1 MTVAIRVY
9 DYTLTT
15 LLHTLTGAD
24 VSEAR
29 WSDEAGGGGG
39 CSLTV
44 PMVLLPDPGL
54 LDECTLVVAVDGVDV
69 APYAARDGHA
79 KTWTIGEHSVRVD
92 AESLLPVWGR
102 DGVIWPSYAG
112 DTMPRAA
119 ADERVLSW
127 ASKAYDHTTDA
138 SEPWDKLITSDR
150 SARPT
155 EGEKLWPTGT
165 GAIWISAAD
174 PELGDRKMFRSTG
187 FTLTEQ
193 RTVRVYASGDET
205 TSVIL
210 GDEVVCSWDSVETGK
225 KTTQW
230 AERILGPGDHMVAAD
245 SVTHVTTGGDGIDPI
260 IIAVCTLDDD
270 GDPDEWMLETNGDD
284 WVACRRQ
291 VTGDGSTP
299 PGPTPGAL
307 AALVIG
313 EAADRGVTVWQG
325 VTIGFDSELDSDG
338 VAWSAAEERVQ
349 RYVFDTIADLLDGL
363 GDVAADFRL
372 TPAQVLEGRVFEG
385 QDRTSVTIVAAE
397 NILSDSDTA
406 TGIVGNVGS
415 AKTKDGWTTRSD
427 PTSVSAHGRR
437 EYGVSLGTAP
447 SLSQGE
453 RILDEDLKTSAWQQ
467 LDADVEFVAQPGCVP
482 YVDFRPGDTVTVVRA
497 VPDDGGGWLPVT
509 YERRVLSL
517 SGRWDGGTVFWSIEG
532 GEPFE

>member
-1 MTVAIRVY
+1 MSVAIRVY
-9 DYTLTT
+9 DKTLTT
-15 LLHTLTGAD
+15 LLHTLSGAD
-24 VSEAR
+24 IDDPR
-29 WSDEAGGGGG
+29 WSDEVGAGGG
-39 CSLTV
+39 CSFAV
-44 PMVLLPDPGL
+44 PMALLPDPGL
-54 LDECTLVVAVDGVDV
+54 LDECALVVAVDGVDV
-69 APYAARDGHA
+69 APYAARDGHV
-79 KTWTIGEHSVRVD
+79 KMWTIGEHSVRVD
-92 AESLLPVWGR
+92 AEALLPVWGR

-112 DTMPRAA
+112 GTMPRAA

-127 ASKAYDHTTDA
+127 ASKAYDHTTDS

-155 EGEKLWPTGT
+155 EGEKPWPSGT
-165 GAIWISAAD
+165 SAIWISAAD
-174 PELGDRKMFRSTG
+174 PEIGDRKLFRSTG

-193 RTVRVYASGDET
+193 RAVRVYASGDET

-230 AERILGPGDHMVAAD
+230 AERILEAGEHMVAAD
-245 SVTHVTTGGDGIDPI
+245 SVTHVTAGGDGIDPI

-270 GDPDEWMLETNGDD
+270 GDPDEWVLETNGDD

-291 VTGDGSTP
+291 ITGDGSTP

-307 AALVIG
+307 AALVIE

-325 VTIGFDSELDSDG
+325 VTIGFDAELDSDG
-338 VAWSAAEERVQ
+338 VAWTTTEERVQ
-349 RYVFDTIADLLDGL
+349 RYVFDTISDLIDGL

-372 TPAQVLEGRVFEG
+372 TPSRVLDGRVFEG
-385 QDRTSVTIVAAE
+385 EDRTDVMIVAAQ
-397 NILSDSDTA
+397 NVLSDSETSTA
-406 TGIVGNVGS
+406 IVGNVGS
-415 AKTKDGWTTRSD
+415 AKTKDGWITRSD
-427 PTSVSAHGRR
+427 AASVSAHGRR

-453 RILDEDLKTSAWQQ
+453 RVIVEDLKTSAWQQ
-467 LDADVEFVAQPGCVP
+467 LDADIEFVAEPGCTP

-497 VPDDGGGWLPVT
+497 IPDVGGGWLFVT
-509 YERRVLSL
+509 IERRALSL
-517 SGRWDGGTVFWSIEG
+517 AGRLEGGTVIWSIEA